1 MRAVAQGGPNGQYI
15 AAAGQTG
22 GGLAVF
28 EKVDGGRNLVARA
41 RLAAGVITAPSSF
54 VWL

>member
-1 MRAVAQGGPNGQYI
+1 MAQGGPSGQYI

-28 EKVDGGRNLVARA
+28 EKIDGGRNLVARA
-41 RLAAGVITAPSSF
+41 RLAPGVVQAPSSF